1 MRLGQVIRNAK
12 LWCDVES
19 AAEAADLSAQ
29 WGITLVPGFTAS
41 KLAWLKKNEPGSW
54 ARLRHVLLP
63 HDYLNH
69 FLTGKFVME
78 VRTCAAARQSSA
90 STGEPFSSVLAGC
103 KTSPFA
109 VEAFMFIAWY
119 SLGRKQPRVEAHCMP
134 VLVLASCS
142 QCPARDR
149 PRH

>member
-1 MRLGQVIRNAK
+1 MTWIRAGAEQHARLAQVIRNAK

-19 AAEAADLSAQ
+19 AAEAADLSQQ

-78 VRTCAAARQSSA
+78 VRTCMSARPSFMSA
-90 STGEPFSSVLAGC
+90 RPSCLSKGEALSMECCV
-103 KTSPFA
+103 
-109 VEAFMFIAWY
+109 
-119 SLGRKQPRVEAHCMP
+119 
-134 VLVLASCS
+134 
-142 QCPARDR
+142 
-149 PRH
+149 

>member
-1 MRLGQVIRNAK
+1 MIRNAK

-19 AAEAADLSAQ
+19 AAEAADLSQQ

-78 VRTCAAARQSSA
+78 VRACVAARRA
-90 STGEPFSSVLAGC
+90 ACRREKPWARDWMVARHHPLH
-103 KTSPFA
+103 
-109 VEAFMFIAWY
+109 
-119 SLGRKQPRVEAHCMP
+119 LR
-134 VLVLASCS
+134 LSCS
-142 QCPARDR
+142 
-149 PRH
+149 